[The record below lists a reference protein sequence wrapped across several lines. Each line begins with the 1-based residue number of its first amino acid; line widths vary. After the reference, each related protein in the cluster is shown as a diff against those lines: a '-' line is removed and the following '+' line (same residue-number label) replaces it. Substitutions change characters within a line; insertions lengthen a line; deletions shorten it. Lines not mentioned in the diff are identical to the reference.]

1 MTTEEAIR
9 ILYEMLSK
17 TFNGGGELGGL
28 AVQMAVEALRKQ
40 EEPVSE
46 DLEEAK
52 ETQWA
57 AMEYT
62 SSVAKSSTSV
72 RDWCTNDVV
81 DAFKAGAK
89 WDKQQMLKDA
99 VERVVKVDA
108 GGYPYIDNTELY
120 DYTEDRPLAK
130 AGDKVK
136 IVVIKED

>member
-40 EEPVSE
+40 
-46 DLEEAK
+46 D
-52 ETQWA
+52 
-57 AMEYT
+57 
-62 SSVAKSSTSV
+62 
-72 RDWCTNDVV
+72 
-81 DAFKAGAK
+81 
-89 WDKQQMLKDA
+89 QMMKDA

-108 GGYPYIDNTELY
+108 GGYPYIDDTELY
-120 DYTEDRPLAK
+120 DYTEDKPLAK